1 MPSVDHESGSPDS
14 EAKEALA
21 FYKSQIHALESEL
34 TDFQS
39 SSRELEQELEKELEA
54 SEKQHRDLRNKNE
67 QLRYEVEEWKVR
79 CCLEFTP
86 RAASFAD
93 VRGDIRTNT
102 NKPRPKPTLPKTR
115 SKRKLPP
122 SETRTARSRSDCAI
136 SKFRTMISSDR
147 SELSSLPWRIWS
159 KNTTRV

>member
-1 MPSVDHESGSPDS
+1 MPSVDHEPGSADS

-21 FYKSQIHALESEL
+21 FYKSQIHTLESEL
-34 TDFQS
+34 ADFQS

-79 CCLEFTP
+79 YYPEFTL

-102 NKPRPKPTLPKTR
+102 NKPRRKPTLPKTP
-115 SKRKLPP
+115 SKRKLLP
-122 SETRTARSRSDCAI
+122 SETRTARSRSDCAT
-136 SKFRTMISSDR
+136 SKYRTMISNGR
-147 SELSSLPWRIWS
+147 SESSSLPWRIWS
-159 KNTTRV
+159 KSTIRV

>member
-21 FYKSQIHALESEL
+21 FYKSQIHTLESEL
-34 TDFQS
+34 ADFQS

-79 CCLEFTP
+79 YYPEFAL
-86 RAASFAD
+86 RAASFVD

-102 NKPRPKPTLPKTR
+102 NKQRPKPTLLKIL
-115 SKRKLPP
+115 SKRKSPP
-122 SETRTARSRSDCAI
+122 SETRTARSRSNCAT
-136 SKFRTMISSDR
+136 SKYRTMILNDR
-147 SELSSLPWRIWS
+147 SESSSLPWRIWN
-159 KNTTRV
+159 KNTIRV